1 MILPNV
7 TDMRFR
13 QPYSAPTGLAFL
25 GSSHLPFMWMIFKA
39 VQLTVSDTG
48 VLADLSG
55 DICASIRSSYYVSS
69 LSNLYISQNLYVRN
83 SGLFHV
89 LVQTKLEG
97 AVIPRVEECNGYPQE
112 SQRIAMAPSPIPDA
126 PRFVAY
132 SDNWDGQTAPPP
144 VANVKGFNVFA
155 NRLKRFSP
163 IKNNISALC
172 FLLTTGAYDRAKI
185 WQDMTQYQRE
195 TVKSEYKAAGVSLIV
210 SAFGSTETPTTSGVD
225 PIAMADQMAKWVIAN
240 DLDGIDVNYED
251 FPAFDAGTAEVW
263 LVKFTKQLRQ
273 TLPKGKYILT
283 HAQGADE
290 YATCAGLLTESSST
304 FPKTALFQI
313 HDNAKVPLKQLV
325 ICKPA
330 TSADA
335 NSGYMDPGTLATC
348 LSEAKKKD
356 WSAGVTVWQWPHAQA
371 AWIKEVRSKSWP
383 VN

>member
-1 MILPNV
+1 
-7 TDMRFR
+7 
-13 QPYSAPTGLAFL
+13 
-25 GSSHLPFMWMIFKA
+25 
-39 VQLTVSDTG
+39 
-48 VLADLSG
+48 
-55 DICASIRSSYYVSS
+55 
-69 LSNLYISQNLYVRN
+69 
-83 SGLFHV
+83 
-89 LVQTKLEG
+89 
-97 AVIPRVEECNGYPQE
+97 
-112 SQRIAMAPSPIPDA
+112 MAPSPIPDA

-144 VANVKGFNVFA
+144 VANVKGFNVF
-155 NRLKRFSP
+155 
-163 IKNNISALC
+163 ALC

-225 PIAMADQMAKWVIAN
+225 PIAMADQMAKWVTAN

-283 HAQGADE
+283 HAPVAPWFRTDRHYPNGAYVTVNKEVGDLIDWYNVQFYNQGADE
-290 YATCAGLLTESSST
+290 YTTCAGLLTESSST

-371 AWIKEVRSKSWP
+371 AWIKGP
-383 VN
+383 